1 MNTRIALLGIFVE
14 NKESTPKLN
23 ALLHEY
29 GEHIIGRLGIPNA
42 KEETAVISI
51 VMDAPETVINA
62 LAGKIGMLPHVSVQT
77 MYSKV
82 S

>member
-1 MNTRIALLGIFVE
+1 MKTRIALLGIFVE
-14 NKESTPKLN
+14 NKESTPQLN
-23 ALLHEY
+23 AYYMNMVNISSE
-29 GEHIIGRLGIPNA
+29 GWVPNA

-77 MYSKV
+77 MYSKF
-82 S
+82 